1 MILINWIT
9 IILLLLSIFLLL
21 LSFLFVF
28 YWIHFAC
35 RIEWKYFFFVF
46 SIIIY
51 WSMIIIVDERKAK
64 KKQYC
69 KFKLIINLIKLKI
82 FFHFFFFLLSRWIY
96 YMIHKKLQLHAI
108 WLKEKKKIIWESH
121 QNCVCVSNSSTK
133 QQNSVVSIFFLFT
146 VLFSNQFSLFSVF
159 EKKILVNF
167 FFYLWRSHDGN

>member
-121 QNCVCVSNSSTK
+121 QNCVCVCVQLLHTK
-133 QQNSVVSIFFLFT
+133 QQQNSVVSDSIFFF
-146 VLFSNQFSLFSVF
+146 NQFSLFSVF

-167 FFYLWRSHDGN
+167 FFLPMTITWW